1 MKEQLANSR
10 LGRQNNEAHPGTP
23 ASPPV
28 LIQDKVDVSSLR
40 NRQKDSLSLKGSN
53 S

>member
-1 MKEQLANSR
+1 MKEQRANSR
-10 LGRQNNEAHPGTP
+10 LGRQNDEAHPGTP

-28 LIQDKVDVSSLR
+28 LIQDKVDVASLR
-40 NRQKDSLSLKGSN
+40 NREEDSLPLKGNN